1 MVTVTNVCRLR
12 SYQRLNNKISRI
24 IIKEFEKSYTFLLY
38 IKYRQFVFSI
48 LENQRDQADRDMI
61 INPIK
66 PITKLFALKIL
77 QDAFNNICVQ
87 FWRLK
92 YGETNIVAIKNRI
105 AIEERNIARHFS
117 RYVPELNWFYPFQQ
131 N

>member
-1 MVTVTNVCRLR
+1 
-12 SYQRLNNKISRI
+12 
-24 IIKEFEKSYTFLLY
+24 
-38 IKYRQFVFSI
+38 
-48 LENQRDQADRDMI
+48 MI